1 MSYHTNPAPGS
12 PDQSPLGKA
21 IPPSALDDLKI
32 ARDAARA
39 VSVKLRKDFETL
51 DAKVNPVVPP
61 DHEKPDPD
69 FDESLALADL
79 GMKLASQ
86 EKKELELEKAIVA
99 AECDEGNIKPH
110 VAKRNIEKLQVR
122 IFSAGEELWGHN
134 QKKMRL
140 KGAASGPQLSI
151 YKRGLFFSDCLLALY
166 TKCDGQDKR
175 RDKKRPNNFRRDA
188 VQWYDGD
195 GEANGKEPDQV
206 WCHALGMWQM
216 KDHHKAAH
224 IVPFFLESE
233 ALTEMLFGSR
243 APEVDREA
251 NALLL
256 TNKIEQWFGT
266 YHLVIVPADLTETR
280 LRRWRIELI
289 DKGISKASC
298 DQRGYTGADLHEREL
313 TFRNE
318 NRPAARFLYFHFL
331 MALVRIKD
339 LERPKWRS
347 VWARYHNYRPFPTPG
362 NYIRQ
367 SMLIALAKHANTT
380 DLDTIGSWI
389 SEYGFDTQLQLTPEE
404 SAEALR
410 RVLRTVYRNASE
422 SEEAKIHLIKGE
434 DEREGEDDSLSANE
448 DKRGKLR
455 QGGSSNI

>member
-12 PDQSPLGKA
+12 LDQSPPGKA
-21 IPPSALDDLKI
+21 IPPSALDDLEI

-39 VSVKLRKDFETL
+39 VSVKLRKGFETL

-61 DHEKPDPD
+61 NQEKPDPG

-86 EKKELELEKAIVA
+86 ETKELELEKAIVA
-99 AECDEGNIKPH
+99 AERDEGKIKPR
-110 VAKRNIEKLQVR
+110 VAKRNIDTLQDR
-122 IFSAGEELWGHN
+122 IFSAGEDLWKYSN
-134 QKKMRL
+134 KKVQL
-140 KGAASGPQLSI
+140 QDAAGSSQISGQRRGVIFSYCLS
-151 YKRGLFFSDCLLALY
+151 ALY
-166 TKCDGQDKR
+166 KKCDGQDKR
-175 RDKKRPNNFRRDA
+175 RDKKKRPNNSRRNM

-195 GEANGKEPDQV
+195 SEANGQEPDQA

-251 NALLL
+251 NGLLL
-256 TNKIEQWFGT
+256 TYKIEQWFGT

-280 LRRWRIELI
+280 LRGWRIELI
-289 DKGISKASC
+289 DESISKTRC

-313 TFRNE
+313 AFRND

-339 LERPKWRS
+339 LKRPKWRS

-367 SMLIALAKHANTT
+367 SMLVALAKHANTT

-389 SEYGFDTQLQLTPEE
+389 SENGFDTQL
-404 SAEALR
+404 
-410 RVLRTVYRNASE
+410 
-422 SEEAKIHLIKGE
+422 
-434 DEREGEDDSLSANE
+434 
-448 DKRGKLR
+448 
-455 QGGSSNI
+455 